1 MNIRKN
7 KGNSLLEFTDNYTV
21 LNVYTTD
28 FDYFYGK
35 IIKIHAKKYRNFK
48 LVSEYD
54 QLINPGEKI
63 NSFISEKTGIT
74 NKMVKRMPTIDLITH
89 DFLRFIE
96 GEILVGHNIN
106 FDINFLYDSF
116 SQSNLF
122 ITNDYIDT
130 LRLARIIVNNSPD
143 HQLLTLIEYFNI
155 DNDYNSTDYRS
166 ELYLELYKKNF
177 EENSIDT
184 YKQRKKESRKKS
196 DFSLIASSLDLEEI
210 DNTNPF
216 YDKYVCITGKLD
228 FSTKTDLCKILANLG
243 ARNQNN
249 VTKDTDYLILGNLRH
264 QQQMYGDKSSK
275 HKKAEK
281 MISEGFNIE
290 ILTELST
297 KELIE
302 SYE

>member
-1 MNIRKN
+1 
-7 KGNSLLEFTDNYTV
+7 
-21 LNVYTTD
+21 
-28 FDYFYGK
+28 
-35 IIKIHAKKYRNFK
+35 
-48 LVSEYD
+48 
-54 QLINPGEKI
+54 
-63 NSFISEKTGIT
+63 
-74 NKMVKRMPTIDLITH
+74 MVKRMPTIDLITH

-196 DFSLIASSLDLEEI
+196 DFSLITSSLDLEEI

-275 HKKAEK
+275 HKKVEK